1 MVFTCEMTTE
11 GCAMT
16 ANEGTKREKR
26 GRGLSVP
33 VIMRLSDCAVRFL
46 LAAVLAGAELM
57 GGHALFALA
66 LVGVC
71 EPGMEGL
78 AALLGAALGYLS
90 FRGVVEGLRYIA
102 AAMMIYAVSLALGEF
117 ELYRRRWFMPAVA
130 AAVNGVVGFV
140 YQSAAGWGRGDVVG
154 FATEVALTAGTVV
167 LYRQA
172 FDVWE
177 KRRPGGALDVRQGAG
192 LLMLGATLMMAL
204 SRVTVAG
211 DYSLGRVLCVGAV
224 LLCAWKGGVGAG
236 AAAGVTAGLAMG
248 FSAGQPAWY
257 TLMYALPGVFT
268 GIFSKQSRLMCAAA
282 YALSGA
288 AAALWTWESGPGSAF
303 LWELAAGV
311 AVFLVVADKLLR
323 RTADLARQEEPEGED
338 DRARQFAA
346 GRLRGTAEAF
356 RAVAGGLRLAFQA
369 PAEPNDGDAARI
381 FDRAADRVCVKC
393 KQKERCWQRE
403 YQATKTALA
412 DALTPML
419 DRGAGAMEDFA
430 PHFSSRCI
438 HFDAFLM
445 AANGELTA
453 LLHRRRYDSR
463 VRESRAAVCAQY
475 GHMASVL
482 ERTAA
487 ELAQEPAVD
496 VRRQRLVKQRM
507 AALGLEGR
515 CTAYADQY
523 GHLQVEVDGPGA
535 EQLAKEGELGR
546 LSAILGCPL
555 RDADSQRGRARL
567 SQREPLMAVA
577 GVASADREGQA
588 VSGDAGVWFKDSA
601 GVLNF
606 LLCDGMGSG
615 PAAREDSDTA
625 LRLLEKFLRAGLE
638 PEEALNTVGEALALR
653 GEEQGGFTTV
663 DLLRIDL
670 FSGKG
675 AVYKLGA
682 APTYLRRGGV
692 VERLTGE
699 SLPAGVSAGTQGG
712 PDVFQLALDAG
723 DCVVLL
729 SDGVTTGRDDRWVRQ
744 VLESF
749 DGLSPQELAGRILK
763 ESGGRSGSGDDRTV
777 IAIKLD
783 VRERA

>member
-1 MVFTCEMTTE
+1 
-11 GCAMT
+11 MT

-33 VIMRLSDCAVRFL
+33 VMMRLSDCAVRFL

-78 AALLGAALGYLS
+78 AALVGAALGYLS

-102 AAMMIYAVSLALGEF
+102 AAMMIYAVSLAMGEF
-117 ELYRRRWFMPAVA
+117 ELYHRRWFMPAVA

-154 FATEVALTAGTVV
+154 FATEVILTAGTVV

-177 KRRPGGALDVRQGAG
+177 KRRPGSAPDVRQGAG
-192 LLMLGATLMMAL
+192 LLMLCATLMMSLA
-204 SRVTVAG
+204 RVTVAG

-224 LLCAWKGGVGAG
+224 LLCAWKGGVGVG

-268 GIFSKQSRLMCAAA
+268 GIFAKQSRLMCAAA
-282 YALSGA
+282 YALSGL
-288 AAALWTWESGPGSAF
+288 AAALWTWESGSGDAF

-311 AVFLVVADKLLR
+311 AVFLVVPDKLLR
-323 RTADLARQEEPEGED
+323 RAAGLTRQEEPEGES
-338 DRARQFAA
+338 DRAREFAA

-356 RAVAGGLRLAFQA
+356 RAVAGGLRLAFQV
-369 PAEPNDGDAARI
+369 PAEPNDGDVARI

-438 HFDAFLM
+438 HFEAFLM

-475 GHMASVL
+475 GHMAAVL
-482 ERTAA
+482 ERMAA
-487 ELAQEPAVD
+487 ELARESAVD
-496 VRRQRLVKQRM
+496 VRRQRLMKQRM
-507 AALGLEGR
+507 TALGLDGR
-515 CTAYADQY
+515 CTVYADQY

-577 GVASADREGQA
+577 GVASADREGQP

-615 PAAREDSDTA
+615 PAAREDSDCA

-699 SLPAGVSAGTQGG
+699 SLPAGVPAGAGGG

-763 ESGGRSGSGDDRTV
+763 ESGGRTGSGDDRTV

-783 VRERA
+783 VRERT